1 MGGPTEG
8 TVVGPK
14 APPVEQNARGSF
26 DVATASKARTKYL
39 QCVGS
44 WLDPH
49 IPNEASLH
57 SGGRQDQEYTTA
69 PALVGEDQ
77 DLSRIPYLRIPELVW
92 VLLQRGHWVDLVS
105 LARWPVEGG
114 FLFTTSGLPDD
125 WVQKVQGQH
134 LKPLARQA
142 LSQQLTG
149 DLIFSLK
156 SWAPQLLQGV
166 QDDEARA
173 GLHMTLVSYV
183 SALRSHRQVIMP
195 EIIEQHGFKF
205 RHASSSMIHQ
215 VLASLDLR
223 SRGMLRKVAKK
234 VHSGMLAGS
243 TC

>member
-1 MGGPTEG
+1 
-8 TVVGPK
+8 
-14 APPVEQNARGSF
+14 
-26 DVATASKARTKYL
+26 
-39 QCVGS
+39 
-44 WLDPH
+44 
-49 IPNEASLH
+49 
-57 SGGRQDQEYTTA
+57 
-69 PALVGEDQ
+69 
-77 DLSRIPYLRIPELVW
+77 
-92 VLLQRGHWVDLVS
+92 LQRGHWVDLVS
-105 LARWPVEGG
+105 LARLPVEGG
-114 FLFTTSGLPDD
+114 FRFTSSGLPGD

-156 SWAPQLLQGV
+156 GWAPQLLQGV

-183 SALRSHRQVIMP
+183 SALRSHRQVLMP

-205 RHASSSMIHQ
+205 RHASSNMIHQ

-223 SRGMLRKVAKK
+223 SRGVLRKVAKQN
-234 VHSGMLAGS
+234 VHSGMLAAS